1 MMVWL
6 DQDLVLSLPKRTL
19 TVNEAKSNRAR
30 LRKAAGAD
38 FYVPVY
44 EDHQGVAWAL
54 LLTGHGLPAVEMD
67 MFKKKVMALA
77 SV

>member
-1 MMVWL
+1 MVWL
-6 DQDLVLSLPKRTL
+6 DRDRILWLPKRVI

-30 LRKAAGAD
+30 LRKAAEAD
-38 FYVPVY
+38 FYVSVY
-44 EDHQGVAWAL
+44 EDHHGVSWAL

-67 MFKKKVMALA
+67 MFRQKVKILA